1 MSRYISVMNNPNVYL
16 SEAALETIAE
26 GDVKVYYYIRLIGSI
41 DQYIVDKNYK
51 NDDYMRVKKQQ
62 IENMTKA
69 DLIKDINP
77 FNSKNWPD
85 YLLFAI
91 YIPLNHFLLSFF
103 NQSNQSICI
112 FIYFHL

>member
-16 SEAALETIAE
+16 SEAALQTIAE

-41 DQYIVDKNYK
+41 DQYILDKNYK

-69 DLIKDINP
+69 DLIKDIDP
-77 FNSKNWPD
+77 FNSKN
-85 YLLFAI
+85 
-91 YIPLNHFLLSFF
+91 
-103 NQSNQSICI
+103 
-112 FIYFHL
+112 